1 MKNHHILII
10 VFQKSSDLLQKLNV
24 NKYFLICKI
33 VKMNFRRKQTIKN
46 SLKSLIKGYVT
57 LKFKKNLII
66 V

>member
-1 MKNHHILII
+1 MKNHHLLII

-46 SLKSLIKGYVT
+46 SLKSLIKG
-57 LKFKKNLII
+57 
-66 V
+66 